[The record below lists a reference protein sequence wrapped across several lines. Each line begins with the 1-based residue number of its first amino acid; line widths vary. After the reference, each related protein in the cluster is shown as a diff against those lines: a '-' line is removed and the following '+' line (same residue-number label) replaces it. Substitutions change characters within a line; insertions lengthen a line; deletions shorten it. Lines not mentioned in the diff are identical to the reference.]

1 MVSTRLIRYANK
13 RLACSQQLC
22 DGVPHGRTREFSVDG
37 RITREAHYRE
47 GKLHGHEQVYNEEG
61 VLIELNSYTNG
72 VRTGL
77 SKKQIIN
84 AFAYLSRR
92 GVDVQAEPT
101 VYYIGRPKRGLFE
114 RILKGR
120 WK

>member
-1 MVSTRLIRYANK
+1 MKAYERVQKSLKTPKTLDEII
-13 RLACSQQLC
+13 
-22 DGVPHGRTREFSVDG
+22 VD
-37 RITREAHYRE
+37 
-47 GKLHGHEQVYNEEG
+47 
-61 VLIELNSYTNG
+61 
-72 VRTGL
+72 TGL

-101 VYYIGRPKRGLFE
+101 VYYIGRPRRGLFE